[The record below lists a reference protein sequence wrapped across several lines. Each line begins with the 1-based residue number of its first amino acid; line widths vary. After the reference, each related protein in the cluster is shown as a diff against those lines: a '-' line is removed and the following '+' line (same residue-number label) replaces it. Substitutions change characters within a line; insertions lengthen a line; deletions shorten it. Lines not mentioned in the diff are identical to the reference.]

1 MQRQLQNTIIGS
13 PHPAYLQSSI
23 FYRVNLR
30 RLEAKKH
37 NSSHH
42 YKNQVNLK
50 CSLCTTFI
58 YKNSKVIFFTTL
70 LTLFSELESALLEK
84 NSKL

>member
-1 MQRQLQNTIIGS
+1 MQRQPRNTIIGS
-13 PHPAYLQSSI
+13 PHLTYLQSNV

-30 RLEAKKH
+30 RLEARKH
-37 NSSHH
+37 NSSHP

-58 YKNSKVIFFTTL
+58 YRNSKVIFVTTL
-70 LTLFSELESALLEK
+70 LILFSNLASTFLEK